1 MLQNYKEKWDRL
13 EEKKNLKG
21 KVALEAVKQDGYAL
35 KYVNEQTE
43 EICLEAVKQKSYALK
58 YVNEQMF
65 KQTTAEDN

>member
-21 KVALEAVKQDGYAL
+21 KVALEAVKQDGF
-35 KYVNEQTE
+35 
-43 EICLEAVKQKSYALK
+43 ALK